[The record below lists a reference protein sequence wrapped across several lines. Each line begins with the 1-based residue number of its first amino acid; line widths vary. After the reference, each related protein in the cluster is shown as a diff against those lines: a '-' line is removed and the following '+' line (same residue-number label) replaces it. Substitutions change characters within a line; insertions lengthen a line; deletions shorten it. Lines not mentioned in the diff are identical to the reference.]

1 MESILRIRRKRSIAL
16 SNWREVTENNPNWRF
31 ASLAGESVDEYCG
44 NELDVRDF
52 EEFFIDSVADLKQ
65 AAYCERGPYDE

>member
-1 MESILRIRRKRSIAL
+1 MKRLFFLTIILTGISFMVSSCEKCTVCTAS
-16 SNWREVTENNPNWRF
+16 
-31 ASLAGESVDEYCG
+31 SLAGESVDEYCG

-52 EEFFIDSVADLKQ
+52 EDFFIDSVADLEQ

>member
-1 MESILRIRRKRSIAL
+1 MVSSCEKCTVCTA
-16 SNWREVTENNPNWRF
+16 

-52 EEFFIDSVADLKQ
+52 EDFFIDSVEDIEQ
-65 AAYCERGPYDE
+65 AAYCERGPYED